1 MKTKGRRIDKGGK
14 ERKPSVLD
22 EKRVGVS
29 APVQVIITQGV
40 QFGMQ
45 EYLSAAALS
54 KKT

>member
-1 MKTKGRRIDKGGK
+1 MKTKGRIIDKGGK
-14 ERKPSVLD
+14 KSKPSVLD

-29 APVQVIITQGV
+29 VPVLITTQGV

-45 EYLSAAALS
+45 EYMSAAALS